1 MKKIST
7 KIITAIVFFCV
18 VTSVIITGTTNIM
31 SRKTMRIEAEHNLL
45 SISKNNAQSVDQGL
59 ISTKETVDNI
69 ANIVSTTIDTTQ
81 MTEDDKYIT
90 NYTQSLIPFFQK
102 TINEKNNLLGVALII
117 NPELT
122 NKANQVIFERNTN
135 NKEVTQLQ
143 KFKKEEFY
151 ESNPDMSW
159 YYNPIKNKD
168 AIWSDPH
175 SDKSSASMRIAYTKP
190 IYKGNVLIGVVALDL
205 FFDDYKNMIN
215 DVSVY
220 KNGHAFLLNKDANY
234 LVDKNYT
241 SENNVKEILGKD
253 IDVISSKEGIQDYES
268 NGKKSILAYS
278 KLQNG
283 NIMVI
288 TAEESDI
295 FSQINES
302 IIISIII
309 TIVVC
314 IIISILALIM
324 GKRISD
330 PIVFITKLVNKTS
343 ELDFRE
349 NNEFSKIN
357 NFKDET
363 GIIGQS
369 VMNLRSTIK
378 STLIDIKGCSD
389 ETFKHSNDLNVITE
403 ELRESVTSINQAVL
417 ELAKGAEEQADEAQ
431 IGSEKL
437 DNLTEKVENMIKIAN
452 EFKEQFSKAKN
463 ENDKGIAS
471 IDKLMNKIEATTEI
485 GNKTN
490 KNVNQLAEK
499 SILIGEI
506 ILAIESISKQTNLL
520 ALNAAIEA
528 ARAGEAGKGFGVV
541 ADEIRK
547 LSEQTADATKKI
559 EVIINEIRLEIENT
573 KTNMGKSTTTLNE
586 VNDSMNE
593 SKNAF
598 NDIKVSFDT
607 MTGKVVNLIENID
620 EAASSKEAVI
630 ASMQGIIAVCEESAA
645 ATEEVSATVHE
656 QLTSV
661 ENVNNASEELKS
673 VVEDLENMVCKF
685 IIE

>member
-7 KIITAIVFFCV
+7 KIIAAIVFFCL

-31 SRKTMRIEAEHNLL
+31 SRNTMRREAENNLL
-45 SISKNNAQSVDQGL
+45 NISRTNMLTVDQGL

-81 MTEDDKYIT
+81 MTGDDKYIN
-90 NYTQSLIPFFQK
+90 NYTQSLIPFVKK
-102 TINEKNNLLGVALII
+102 TIVEKKGLLGVALII

-122 NKANQVIFERNTN
+122 SNANQVIFERNPET
-135 NKEVTQLQ
+135 KEVTQLQ

-151 ESNPDMSW
+151 ENNPQMSW
-159 YYNPIKNKD
+159 YYNSIKNKD

-175 SDKSSASMRIAYTKP
+175 SDRSSASMRIAYTKP
-190 IYKGNVLIGVVALDL
+190 VYKENVLIGVVAVDL

-215 DVSVY
+215 EVSVY
-220 KNGHAFLLNKDANY
+220 KNGYAFLLNKDANY

-253 IDVISSKEGIQDYES
+253 IDVTSSKEGIQNYE
-268 NGKKSILAYS
+268 NNDKKSILAYS

-295 FSQINES
+295 FSQINKS
-302 IIISIII
+302 TNLSIII

-314 IIISILALIM
+314 IIISILALLI
-324 GKRISD
+324 GKKISD
-330 PIVFITKLVNKTS
+330 PIVFITKLVNKIS
-343 ELDFRE
+343 ELDFRG
-349 NNEFSKIN
+349 NNEISKIN

-363 GIIGQS
+363 GIIGES
-369 VMNLRSTIK
+369 VLNLRSTIK
-378 STLIDIKGCSD
+378 STLIDIKGYSD
-389 ETFKHSNDLNVITE
+389 ETFKHSNNLNVITE

-417 ELAKGAEEQADEAQ
+417 ELAKGAEEQTSEAQ
-431 IGSEKL
+431 RGSEKL
-437 DNLTEKVENMIKIAN
+437 DDLTEKVENMIKITN
-452 EFKEQFSKAKN
+452 EFNEQFSKAKN
-463 ENDKGIAS
+463 ENDKGIES
-471 IDKLMNKIEATTEI
+471 IDNLKDKIEATTKI
-485 GNKTN
+485 GYKTN
-490 KNVNQLAEK
+490 ENVNELAKK
-499 SILIGEI
+499 STLIGEI
-506 ILAIESISKQTNLL
+506 VLAIDSISQQTNLL

-559 EVIINEIRLEIENT
+559 EVIINEIRFEIENT
-573 KTNMGKSTTTLNE
+573 KTNMDKSTYTINE
-586 VNDSMNE
+586 VNDSMNQ
-593 SKNAF
+593 SKKAF
-598 NDIKVSFDT
+598 NDIKTSFET

-620 EAASSKEAVI
+620 EAASSKEAVV

-656 QLTSV
+656 QLSSV
-661 ENVNNASEELKS
+661 ENINNASEELKD
-673 VVEDLENMVCKF
+673 VVENLENMVSKF

>member
-7 KIITAIVFFCV
+7 KIITAIVFFCL

-31 SRKTMRIEAEHNLL
+31 SRKTMRKEAENNLL
-45 SISKNNAQSVDQGL
+45 NISKNNTQSVDQGL

-81 MTEDDKYIT
+81 MTGDDKYIN
-90 NYTQSLIPFFQK
+90 NYTQSLIPFVQK
-102 TINEKNNLLGVALII
+102 TILEKNSLLGVALII

-122 NKANQVIFERNTN
+122 TNAHQVIFERNSKT
-135 NKEVTQLQ
+135 KEVTQLQ

-190 IYKGNVLIGVVALDL
+190 VYKDNVLIGVVAVDL

-215 DVSVY
+215 EVSVY

-241 SENNVKEILGKD
+241 SENNIKEILGKN
-253 IDVISSKEGIQDYES
+253 IDVTSSKEGIQNYE
-268 NGKKSILAYS
+268 NDGKKSILAYS

-295 FSQINES
+295 FREINQS
-302 IIISIII
+302 IIFSIII
-309 TIVVC
+309 TFIVC
-314 IIISILALIM
+314 IVISVLALLI
-324 GKRISD
+324 GKKISD
-330 PIVFITKLVNKTS
+330 PIVFITKLVNKIS

-349 NNEFSKIN
+349 DSEFSRIN

-363 GIIGQS
+363 GIIGES
-369 VMNLRSTIK
+369 VLNLRSTIK
-378 STLIDIKGCSD
+378 STLINIKGCAD
-389 ETFKHSNDLNVITE
+389 ETFKHSNNLNVITE

-417 ELAKGAEEQADEAQ
+417 ELAKGSEEQASEAQ

-437 DNLTEKVENMIKIAN
+437 GHLTEKVENMIKIAD

-463 ENDKGIAS
+463 ENDKGIES
-471 IDKLMNKIEATTEI
+471 IDNLMDKIEVTTQI
-485 GNKTN
+485 GYKTN
-490 KNVNQLAEK
+490 ENVNELAKK
-499 SILIGEI
+499 STLIGEI
-506 ILAIESISKQTNLL
+506 VLVIDSIAEQTNLL

-528 ARAGEAGKGFGVV
+528 ARAGEAGKGFSVV

-547 LSEQTADATKKI
+547 LAEETADATRKI
-559 EVIINEIRLEIENT
+559 EVIIKEIRFGIENT
-573 KTNMGKSTTTLNE
+573 KTNMDKSTSTLNE
-586 VNDSMNE
+586 VNHSMNE
-593 SKNAF
+593 SKKAF
-598 NDIKVSFDT
+598 NDINTSFEV
-607 MTGKVVNLIENID
+607 MTRNVVNLIGNIN
-620 EAASSKEAVI
+620 EAASSKDAVV

-656 QLTSV
+656 QLCSV

-673 VVEDLENMVCKF
+673 VVENLENMVSKF
-685 IIE
+685 IID